1 MSSHTFGA
9 ARPTAVRVFSLL
21 LVVSGMFM
29 AMLGWSASAYYVPA
43 MCLGLLAFLLW
54 SGRAG
59 RFFKWV
65 LVLNQ
70 VAGLVLVLVLW
81 LGDSIGLG
89 QAKLDVSGAALLLN
103 LLCGGPLASI
113 LGGLMLPGLRGG
125 RRLFN
130 WFGAR
135 TA

>member
-1 MSSHTFGA
+1 MSSHTFGIE
-9 ARPTAVRVFSLL
+9 RPTTVRVFSLL
-21 LVVSGMFM
+21 LLLSGMFM
-29 AMLGWSASAYYVPA
+29 AALGWSASAYYVPA
-43 MCLGLLAFLLW
+43 MCLGLLAVLLW

-70 VAGLVLVLVLW
+70 VAGFVLILVLW
-81 LGDSIGLG
+81 LGDSLGLG
-89 QAKLDVSGAALLLN
+89 PSKLDVSGAALLVN

-113 LGGLMLPGLRGG
+113 LGGLMLPGLRRG
-125 RRLFN
+125 RRLFG

-135 TA
+135 PA